1 MNLTLALNDATVER
15 AREVARQQG
24 TSLNQLVREYI
35 EMLAGQLTG
44 DDPKLRIRAA
54 AILLRFATPSRLG
67 QPAAEKQIR
76 SQTVQDV
83 NDLISYVEAPLP
95 GQPGAPEDM
104 EEEDV
109 DDL

>member
-44 DDPKLRIRAA
+44 DE
-54 AILLRFATPSRLG
+54 IL
-67 QPAAEKQIR
+67 AEFESMWK
-76 SQTVQDV
+76 
-83 NDLISYVEAPLP
+83 EP
-95 GQPGAPEDM
+95 GQSDGKRFRRGELYD
-104 EEEDV
+104 ERLDRYRV
-109 DDL
+109 R